1 MGFARDAL
9 RSHQAMKFRPMKKI
23 SFVLLSVSILVLI
36 NACSPLGM
44 ATGAAA
50 VAGTESSKE
59 GGLGRAFS
67 DASIKGRIN
76 EAWFQYD
83 LETFS
88 KLSTTVNQGRV
99 LLTGVV
105 QDPQDRVEAVR
116 LVWQVE
122 GVKQV
127 INEIRV
133 ADSEGVP
140 GFIRD
145 NWITTRIRTA
155 ITFDKQIH
163 SLNYSIDTV
172 QGVVYLMGVAMSEQ
186 ELDRVISIARTVP
199 NVKQVVSYVKM
210 IGEPVQPTQVT
221 Q

>member
-1 MGFARDAL
+1 
-9 RSHQAMKFRPMKKI
+9 MKK
-23 SFVLLSVSILVLI
+23 SLLLLSVSALLFS
-36 NACSPLGM
+36 NACTPLGM

-50 VAGTESSKE
+50 GVGNAASKE
-59 GGLGRAFS
+59 GGLTGAVT
-67 DASIKGRIN
+67 DASIKGKIN
-76 EAWFQYD
+76 ELWFNYNID
-83 LETFS
+83 TFS

-105 QDPQDRVEAVR
+105 QNPEDRVEAVR
-116 LVWQVE
+116 LVWQVQ

-133 ADSEGVP
+133 ADSEGVS
-140 GFIRD
+140 GFVKD
-145 NWITTRIRTA
+145 NWITTRLRTA
-155 ITFDKQIH
+155 LTFEKNVQ

-172 QGVVYLMGVAMSEQ
+172 QGVVYLMGVAMSQ
-186 ELDRVISIARTVP
+186 NELNKVMNLARTIP

-210 IGEPVQPTQVT
+210 VGEPITPTAVT

>member
-1 MGFARDAL
+1 
-9 RSHQAMKFRPMKKI
+9 MKFTSLFSSKTISKI
-23 SFVLLSVSILVLI
+23 FAVMAFVTLSG
-36 NACSPLGM
+36 CTPLGL

-50 VAGTESSKE
+50 SAGTAASQE
-59 GGLGRAFS
+59 GGIGGAFS
-67 DASIKGRIN
+67 DASIKGSIN
-76 EAWFQYD
+76 EAWFRYNV
-83 LETFS
+83 ETFA

-105 QDPQDRVEAVR
+105 QNPEDRVEAVR
-116 LVWQVE
+116 LVWQVK

-133 ADSEGVP
+133 ADSEGLT
-140 GFIRD
+140 GFVRD
-145 NWITTRIRTA
+145 NWITTRLRTA
-155 ITFDKQIH
+155 MTFEKNVQ

-172 QGVVYLMGVAMSEQ
+172 QGVVYLMGVSMSEA
-186 ELDRVISIARTVP
+186 ELNRVKSLARTIP

-210 IGEPVQPTQVT
+210 IGQPIVPTNVT

>member
-1 MGFARDAL
+1 
-9 RSHQAMKFRPMKKI
+9 MKK
-23 SFVLLSVSILVLI
+23 SLVLI
-36 NACSPLGM
+36 LGCTVSLAALNACTPIGI

-50 VAGTESSKE
+50 SVGTAASKE
-59 GGLGRAFS
+59 GGISGAVT
-67 DASIKGRIN
+67 DASIKGQIN
-76 EAWFQYD
+76 EAWFQYNLD
-83 LETFS
+83 MFS

-105 QDPQDRVEAVR
+105 QNPADRVEAVR
-116 LVWQVE
+116 LVWQVD

-133 ADSEGVP
+133 SESEGVP
-140 GFIRD
+140 GFVRD
-145 NWITTRIRTA
+145 NWITTRLRTA
-155 ITFDKQIH
+155 MTFESGVQ

-172 QGVVYLMGVAMSEQ
+172 QGVVYLMGVAMSQ
-186 ELDRVISIARTVP
+186 KELNTVMELARTIP

-210 IGEPVQPTQVT
+210 VGEPIQATGVT

>member
-1 MGFARDAL
+1 M
-9 RSHQAMKFRPMKKI
+9 RSYTI
-23 SFVLLSVSILVLI
+23 VLLSILSIAVLS
-36 NACSPLGM
+36 ACTPLGM

-50 VAGTESSKE
+50 GVGNAASKE
-59 GGLGRAFS
+59 GGIGGAVT
-67 DASIKGRIN
+67 DASIKGKIN
-76 EAWFQYD
+76 ELWFNYNID
-83 LETFS
+83 MFS

-105 QDPQDRVEAVR
+105 QNPQDRVEAVR
-116 LVWQVE
+116 LVWQVQ

-133 ADSEGVP
+133 ADSDGIT
-140 GFIRD
+140 GFVKD
-145 NWITTRIRTA
+145 NWITTRLRTA
-155 ITFDKQIH
+155 LTFEKNVQ

-172 QGVVYLMGVAMSEQ
+172 QGVVYLMGVAMSQ
-186 ELDRVISIARTVP
+186 DELNKVMNLARTIP

-210 IGEPVQPTQVT
+210 VGEPIQATTVT

>member
-1 MGFARDAL
+1 
-9 RSHQAMKFRPMKKI
+9 MKNKLFLI
-23 SFVLLSVSILVLI
+23 SSFSLLFLS
-36 NACSPLGM
+36 ACTPLGM

-50 VAGTESSKE
+50 TAGTAASKE
-59 GGLGRAFS
+59 GGIGGAIT
-67 DASIKGRIN
+67 DASIKGSIN
-76 EAWFQYD
+76 EAWFRYNI
-83 LETFS
+83 ETFS

-105 QDPQDRVEAVR
+105 QNPEDRVEAVR
-116 LVWQVE
+116 LVWQVK

-133 ADSEGVP
+133 ADSEGLP
-140 GFIRD
+140 GFVRD
-145 NWITTRIRTA
+145 NWITTRLRTA
-155 ITFDKQIH
+155 MTFEKGVQ

-172 QGVVYLMGVAMSEQ
+172 QGVVYLMGVAMSEA
-186 ELDRVISIARTVP
+186 ELNKVMSLARTIP

-210 IGEPVQPTQVT
+210 VGEPITPTNNT

>member
-1 MGFARDAL
+1 
-9 RSHQAMKFRPMKKI
+9 MKFTALL
-23 SFVLLSVSILVLI
+23 VLSVSALAIVS
-36 NACSPLGM
+36 ACTPLGM
-44 ATGAAA
+44 ATSAGAAA
-50 VAGTESSKE
+50 GTAASKE
-59 GGLGRAFS
+59 GGIGGAFT
-67 DASIKGRIN
+67 DAGIKGKIN
-76 EAWFQYD
+76 ELWFQYD
-83 LETFS
+83 IDTFS

-105 QDPQDRVEAVR
+105 QNPEARVEAVR
-116 LVWQVE
+116 LVWQVQ

-133 ADSEGVP
+133 ADSEGLP
-140 GFIRD
+140 GTVRD

-155 ITFDKQIH
+155 LTFDKNVS

-172 QGVVYLMGVAMSEQ
+172 QGVVYLMGVAMNQSE
-186 ELDRVISIARTVP
+186 LNRVIEVSRTVP

-210 IGEPVQPTQVT
+210 VGEPVQATKVT

>member
-1 MGFARDAL
+1 MKHIPLIVLSLTAL
-9 RSHQAMKFRPMKKI
+9 SLA
-23 SFVLLSVSILVLI
+23 S
-36 NACSPLGM
+36 ACTPLGM

-50 VAGTESSKE
+50 GVGTAASKE
-59 GGLGRAFS
+59 GGISGAFT
-67 DASIKGRIN
+67 DAGIKGTIN
-76 EAWFQYD
+76 EAWLNYN

-105 QDPQDRVEAVR
+105 QNPEERVEAVR
-116 LVWQVE
+116 LVWQVP

-133 ADSEGVP
+133 ADSEGLP
-140 GFIRD
+140 GFVKD
-145 NWITTRIRTA
+145 NWITTRLRTA
-155 ITFDKQIH
+155 ITFEKNVQ

-172 QGVVYLMGVAMSEQ
+172 QGVVYLMGVAMNEA
-186 ELDRVISIARTVP
+186 ELNRVQQIARTIP

-210 IGEPVQPTQVT
+210 IGEPVQATGVT
-221 Q
+221 E

>member
-1 MGFARDAL
+1 
-9 RSHQAMKFRPMKKI
+9 MKPY
-23 SFVLLSVSILVLI
+23 LPLILVFSLLTS
-36 NACSPLGM
+36 ACTPLGM

-50 VAGTESSKE
+50 AAGSASAKE
-59 GGLGRAFS
+59 GGIGGAFT
-67 DASIKGRIN
+67 DAGIKGKIN
-76 EAWFQYD
+76 ELWFQYD
-83 LETFS
+83 IDTFS

-99 LLTGVV
+99 LITGVV
-105 QDPQDRVEAVR
+105 QNPEARVEAVR

-133 ADSEGVP
+133 ADSEGLP
-140 GFIRD
+140 GGVRD
-145 NWITTRIRTA
+145 TWITTRIRTA
-155 ITFDKQIH
+155 ITFDKEIS

-172 QGVVYLMGVAMSEQ
+172 QGVVYLMGVAMSQ
-186 ELDRVISIARTVP
+186 RELNRVMEIARTVP

-210 IGEPVQPTQVT
+210 VGEPVQATTVT

>member
-1 MGFARDAL
+1 M
-9 RSHQAMKFRPMKKI
+9 MKTRI
-23 SFVLLSVSILVLI
+23 LLLSVSALAALS
-36 NACSPLGM
+36 ACTPLGM

-50 VAGTESSKE
+50 GVGTAASKE
-59 GGLGRAFS
+59 GGISGAFT

-76 EAWFQYD
+76 EAWFQYNVS
-83 LETFS
+83 TFS

-105 QDPQDRVEAVR
+105 QNPQDRVEAVR
-116 LVWQVE
+116 LVWQVP

-133 ADSEGVP
+133 ADSEGLP
-140 GFIRD
+140 GWSRD
-145 NWITTRIRTA
+145 TWITTRLRTA
-155 ITFDKQIH
+155 MTFEKDVQ

-172 QGVVYLMGVAMSEQ
+172 QGVVYLMGVSMNQQ
-186 ELDRVISIARTVP
+186 ELNRVMDLARTIP

-210 IGEPVQPTQVT
+210 VGEPVQATGVT

>member
-1 MGFARDAL
+1 
-9 RSHQAMKFRPMKKI
+9 MKHYHI
-23 SFVLLSVSILVLI
+23 LLLSLASLMVLS
-36 NACSPLGM
+36 ACTPLGM

-50 VAGTESSKE
+50 SVGTAASKE
-59 GGLGRAFS
+59 GGISGAVN
-67 DASIKGRIN
+67 DASIKGQIN
-76 EAWFQYD
+76 ESWFKYNID
-83 LETFS
+83 MFS

-105 QDPQDRVEAVR
+105 QNPQDRVEAVR

-133 ADSEGVP
+133 AESEGVT
-140 GFIRD
+140 GFVKD
-145 NWITTRIRTA
+145 NWITTRLRTA
-155 ITFDKQIH
+155 MTFEKDVQ

-172 QGVVYLMGVAMSEQ
+172 QGVVYLMGVAMSQ
-186 ELDRVISIARTVP
+186 KELNTVMDLARTIP

-210 IGEPVQPTQVT
+210 VGEPIEATGVT